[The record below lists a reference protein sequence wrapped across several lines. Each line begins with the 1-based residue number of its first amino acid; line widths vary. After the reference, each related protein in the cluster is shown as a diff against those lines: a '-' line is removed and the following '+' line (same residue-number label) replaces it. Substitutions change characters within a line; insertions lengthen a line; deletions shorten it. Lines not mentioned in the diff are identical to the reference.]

1 MNLTIE
7 RDEAAQEL
15 DRVTRH
21 RDVALELAE
30 ERRQGWIMAN
40 QNAFHREQ
48 ELQEQLEELQVEHH
62 QLNNRLFP
70 IPHPIPRYPNVGGPQ
85 VIEADEEEEDMQMDD
100 NAAEPIDEEEEDPEE
115 VQGVS
120 NVDSDHFDEQF
131 ASKSPQFK
139 LLQSLM

>member
-7 RDEAAQEL
+7 RDEAVHEL

-40 QNAFHREQ
+40 HNAFQREH
-48 ELQEQLEELQVEHH
+48 ELQEQLEELQVKHH
-62 QLNNRLFP
+62 QLNNHLFP
-70 IPHPIPRYPNVGGPQ
+70 IPHPIPRYSNVGGPQ
-85 VIEADEEEEDMQMDD
+85 VIEADEEEDVQMDD
-100 NAAEPIDEEEEDPEE
+100 NVAKLANVEEEEDPEE

-120 NVDSDHFDEQF
+120 DVDSDHFDE
-131 ASKSPQFK
+131 
-139 LLQSLM
+139 

>member
-15 DRVTRH
+15 DHVTRH
-21 RDVALELAE
+21 RDAALELAE
-30 ERRQGWIMAN
+30 ERRQGWIIAN
-40 QNAFHREQ
+40 HNAFQREH

-85 VIEADEEEEDMQMDD
+85 VIEANEEEEDMQMDV
-100 NAAEPIDEEEEDPEE
+100 NAAEPTNEEEDPEE

-120 NVDSDHFDEQF
+120 DVDSDHFDE
-131 ASKSPQFK
+131 
-139 LLQSLM
+139 